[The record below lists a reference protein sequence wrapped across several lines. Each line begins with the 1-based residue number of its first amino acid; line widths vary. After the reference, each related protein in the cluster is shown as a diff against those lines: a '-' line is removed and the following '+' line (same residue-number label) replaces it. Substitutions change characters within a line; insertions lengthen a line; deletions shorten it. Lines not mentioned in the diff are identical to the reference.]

1 MVICFVLC
9 SFLFYGY
16 IFCALLSLILWLYVL
31 CFIVYYFMVVRF
43 VLYCLLFYGYMFCAL
58 LFLILWLYVLC
69 FIVSYFMVI
78 YFVLYCL
85 LFYGYMFCALLF
97 LILWLYVFCFIVS
110 YFLIVCISS
119 IMCFLKRKVKIHSHE
134 TWKSR
139 VFVKF
144 ATQELLSTSMS
155 FSYKCMYPVTME
167 PSAGSC
173 ISITRVVASVGDLTC
188 IRGHS
193 KGSLQGCNP

>member
-1 MVICFVLC
+1 MVIKLFVHFMVIC
-9 SFLFYGY
+9 
-16 IFCALLSLILWLYVL
+16 
-31 CFIVYYFMVVRF
+31 
-43 VLYCLLFYGYMFCAL
+43 
-58 LFLILWLYVLC
+58 
-69 FIVSYFMVI
+69 
-78 YFVLYCL
+78 FVLYCL

-110 YFLIVCISS
+110 YFLIVCISP
-119 IMCFLKRKVKIHSHE
+119 IMSFLKRKVKIHSHK

-144 ATQELLSTSMS
+144 ATQELLTTSMP